1 MSTPSVAALDT
12 ATWPAYADLIERH
25 HGIWSGC
32 WCVGFHDEPDRFQ
45 SADGNRALK
54 ERLVREGRTHAAI
67 VLEDDLCIG
76 WCQYGSPAELPNIK
90 SKKAYAKG
98 LGTLPDWRI
107 TCFFVDRTRRHTGV
121 ANRALGGA
129 LDQIAV
135 LGGGRV
141 EAYPE
146 TVEGRKTSGS
156 FLFNGTVEMF
166 EKAGFTRERRIAM
179 HRWVMVRHVPPA

>member
-1 MSTPSVAALDT
+1 MTWTVAALDS

-32 WCVGFHDEPDRFQ
+32 WCVGFHDDPERFV
-45 SADGNRALK
+45 SAERNRALK

-67 VLEDDLCIG
+67 VLDDDVCVG
-76 WCQYGSPAELPNIK
+76 WCQYGSPTELPNIK
-90 SKKAYAKG
+90 SKKAYAAG
-98 LGTLPDWRI
+98 LASLPDWRI
-107 TCFFVDRTRRHTGV
+107 TCFFVDRTCRRSGV
-121 ANRALGGA
+121 AARALQGA
-129 LDQIAV
+129 VEQIAG

-166 EKAGFTRERRIAM
+166 EKAGFTRQRKIAM
-179 HRWVMVRHVPPA
+179 HRWVMVRDVAPA